1 MTWLRAGIASR
12 TAIDIALHRVGLMSA
27 ARQGLPA
34 WLLTSIVRTWLLC
47 FVVDRTLCIQL
58 GKPSGRQWEVEA
70 AKYAALL
77 RGEGRKDKAENGEGP
92 SVDDLLVASLT
103 VRITPMSLDI

>member
-12 TAIDIALHRVGLMSA
+12 TAIDIALHRVGLLSA

-34 WLLTSIVRTWLLC
+34 WLLKSIVRTWLLC

-58 GKPSGRQWEVEA
+58 GKPSGRQWELEA
-70 AKYAALL
+70 SKYAQLL
-77 RGEGRKDKAENGEGP
+77 RGEDLGDQGKYDEDKDADDVG
-92 SVDDLLVASLT
+92 VDDLLVAALT
-103 VRITPMSLDI
+103 VSVR

>member
-1 MTWLRAGIASR
+1 MA
-12 TAIDIALHRVGLMSA
+12 A

-34 WLLTSIVRTWLLC
+34 WLLKTIVRTWLLC

-70 AKYAALL
+70 SKYVKLL
-77 RGEGRKDKAENGEGP
+77 RGEVLSGAQEKRDGEEGEGEP
-92 SVDDLLVASLT
+92 SVDDLYVAALT
-103 VRITPMSLDI
+103 VRLL